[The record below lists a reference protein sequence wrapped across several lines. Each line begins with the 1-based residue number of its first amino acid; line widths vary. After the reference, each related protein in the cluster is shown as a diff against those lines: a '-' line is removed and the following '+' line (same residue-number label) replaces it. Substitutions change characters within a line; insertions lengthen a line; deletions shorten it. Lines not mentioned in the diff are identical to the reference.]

1 MKGNL
6 SKVSLEG
13 VGIYYK
19 VHGEGQ
25 PLMLVHGFLASHT
38 MWKYQVEDLPKSFRV
53 ITCDLRGHGES
64 DKGDP
69 NTYSLKLFADDIRGL
84 LDKLGIEKAHLVGY
98 SMGGLVAAQ
107 FAVDYPHRLYTLV
120 LGGTPAKMPPSFSW
134 LARLTPSFMI
144 ARMARLTVP
153 RLAYDP
159 KGKVAEEAIEL
170 MIKWLS
176 QAGKAT
182 MIAGEKAGRAYFKK
196 RPTEL
201 SSISVPVLIVCG
213 EKDSLANGEELHKL
227 IPSAKLVIVE
237 RSGHFLPVQRP
248 EVFNR
253 LISDFCVAYLHP
265 GLRTRG

>member
-1 MKGNL
+1 MNSNL
-6 SKVSLEG
+6 PKVSLDG
-13 VGIYYK
+13 AGIYYE

-25 PLMLVHGFLASHT
+25 PLMLVHGGIASHT
-38 MWKYQVEDLPKSFRV
+38 MWKYQVEDLSKSFRV

-69 NTYSLKLFADDIRGL
+69 STYSMKLFAEDLMGL
-84 LDKLGIEKAHLVGY
+84 AEKLGIEKTHLVGY

-107 FAVDYPHRLYTLV
+107 FAVDYPHRLHTLV
-120 LGGTPAKMPPSFSW
+120 LGGTPTKMPPAVFSW
-134 LARLTPSFMI
+134 LTRLTPRFMI
-144 ARMARLTVP
+144 GRMARLTVP

-170 MIKWLS
+170 MIKWFS
-176 QAGKAT
+176 QAGKTVMNAV
-182 MIAGEKAGRAYFKK
+182 EKAGRAYLKK
-196 RPTEL
+196 LPTEL

-213 EKDSLANGEELHKL
+213 EKDSLANGEELHRL

-237 RSGHFLPVQRP
+237 RAGHYLPVERP

-253 LISDFCVAYLHP
+253 IISDFCVA
-265 GLRTRG
+265 